1 MQKLVKQISEEK
13 EIAEERVLLEGIT
26 QVLVWILF
34 ESLWTGKDRN
44 GPSNNFG
51 ASLEDEKQRLA
62 DMEEVCFFFVS
73 KRNDSFSWFCLK

>member
-34 ESLWTGKDRN
+34 KSLWTGKDRN

-62 DMEEVCFFFVS
+62 DMEEVCFFLCRKEMILFHGFV
-73 KRNDSFSWFCLK
+73 